1 MRPDFATLSE
11 LMDFDAIVV
20 GGGHA
25 GIEAAMALARLDYS
39 TIMITQNLDCIGRM
53 SCNPAVGGLAKGNMV
68 REIDALGGQMGQL
81 IDSTMIQF
89 RVLNRSRG
97 PAVQAPRAQ
106 ADKKAYEVLAKKTVE
121 RQSNLQVY
129 MDTVVGLEYA
139 DGAGSGGEGNGRSG
153 AASGG
158 RGSSGR
164 HAAGNTHASSGRH
177 IRGVRTSRG
186 KRITA
191 SVVVLTTG
199 TFLNGRIFV
208 GEYNEEAGRMA
219 EPAAKGI
226 DRSLRELGFHMG
238 RMKTGT
244 PARVHRASLD
254 FNRMEEQFGDE
265 EVVPFSFSHTNVDRP
280 KLSCYM
286 TFTSDRTHRIL
297 TDNMDRSPLYSGLIV
312 GNGPRYCPSIEDKV
326 VKFPDKD
333 RHQIFVEPEG
343 LDTEE
348 MYLNGI
354 SSSMPEDVQEQF
366 IHTIPGLE
374 HAEIMRPGY
383 AVEYD
388 YIDPSQLYPTLEA
401 KLCDGLFIAGQTN
414 GSSGYEEAAAQGLVA
429 GINASMRLQGAEPFV
444 LGRAEAYIGVLCDDL
459 VTLGT
464 KEPYRMFT
472 SRAEHRLILR
482 HDSSD
487 MRLFEKAYE
496 AGLHDEER
504 YQRFLEKRDRIEHFK
519 ELLRKRHLGSH
530 DFESDATEA
539 MNGRRPI
546 FERHLGKSLYQML
559 KDPEIKVDDLLPFVS
574 NENGESQNPEVGARS
589 GVSSHGHSAAATV
602 DSGDSAFKTSWL
614 HQVELDVKYEG
625 YVARQEKQ
633 VARMEKVERM
643 KLPADYDYDTVKG
656 LSNEGREKLKNIR
669 PLNLGQAGRISGVR
683 NADIAV
689 LMAHLEADRVRR
701 SG

>member
-1 MRPDFATLSE
+1 
-11 LMDFDAIVV
+11 MDFDAIVV

-25 GIEAAMALARLDYS
+25 GIEAAMALARLEYS
-39 TIMITQNLDCIGRM
+39 TIMITQNLDCIGRL

-121 RQSNLQVY
+121 RQPNLQVY

-139 DGAGSGGEGNGRSG
+139 DGESPAPVRSSGH
-153 AASGG
+153 
-158 RGSSGR
+158 GSSGR
-164 HAAGNTHASSGRH
+164 H
-177 IRGVRTSRG
+177 IQGVRTSRG

-191 SVVVLTTG
+191 PVVVLTTG

-208 GEYNEEAGRMA
+208 GEFNEEAGRMA

-226 DRSLRELGFHMG
+226 DRSLRELGFRMG

-254 FNRMEEQFGDE
+254 FDRMEEQFGDE
-265 EVVPFSFSHTNVDRP
+265 EIVPFSFSHTNVERP
-280 KLSCYM
+280 KLSCYV
-286 TFTSDRTHRIL
+286 TFTSDKTHRIL
-297 TDNMDRSPLYSGLIV
+297 TDNMNRSPLYSGLIV

-354 SSSMPEDVQEQF
+354 SSSMPEEVQERF

-374 HAEIMRPGY
+374 HAQLMRPGY

-401 KLCDGLFIAGQTN
+401 KLCDGLFVAGQTN
-414 GSSGYEEAAAQGLVA
+414 GSSGYEEAAAQGLMA
-429 GINASMRLQGAEPFV
+429 GINASLRLQGAEPFV

-487 MRLFEKAYE
+487 MRLFEKGYE
-496 AGLHDEER
+496 IGLHDEKR

-519 ELLRKRHLGSH
+519 ELLRKRHLGSR
-530 DFESDATEA
+530 DFESDAAEA
-539 MNGRRPI
+539 MNGRRPV
-546 FERHLGKSLYQML
+546 FERHLGKSLYQVL

-574 NENGESQNPEVGARS
+574 NGNGEHGDHDGASVRQEPQ
-589 GVSSHGHSAAATV
+589 G
-602 DSGDSAFKTSWL
+602 AFERSWL

-633 VARMEKVERM
+633 VARMEKVEKM
-643 KLPADYDYDTVKG
+643 KLPSGFDYDLVKG
-656 LSNEGREKLKNIR
+656 LSNEGREKLKEIR